1 MIVVAIIGILAAIAI
16 PQFAAYRMRGFN
28 SSALSDTKNLA
39 TSEAAL
45 FADWQ
50 RFGVTAIE
58 AGAAF
63 DPAAAPA
70 PAADVLAVGGDDDGD
85 GLVCTDANGTDRGV
99 IIPLGSGVTAVAHVD
114 NLATAT
120 TFTAGAK
127 HLQGDTTFAID
138 ADSTAVYQD
147 PLLVAVGTALTADNI
162 TDPVADADEFLNQ
175 GGWVIK

>member
-50 RFGVTAIE
+50 RFGVTAIVA
-58 AGAAF
+58 AGAF
-63 DPAAAPA
+63 DPTAAPA
-70 PAADVLAVGGDDDGD
+70 PVANVLAVGGDTDGD
-85 GLVCTDANGTDRGV
+85 GLACTDVNGTNRGV
-99 IIPLGSGVTAVAHVD
+99 IIPIGSGVTAVAHVND
-114 NLATAT
+114 VTEAT

-127 HLQGDTTFAID
+127 HLQGDTTFAVD
-138 ADSTAVYQD
+138 ADSTAIYQN
-147 PLLVAVGTALTADNI
+147 PALIVVGTPLAAGDI
-162 TDPVADADEFLNQ
+162 IAPAASADEFLNVDD
-175 GGWVIK
+175 WVIK